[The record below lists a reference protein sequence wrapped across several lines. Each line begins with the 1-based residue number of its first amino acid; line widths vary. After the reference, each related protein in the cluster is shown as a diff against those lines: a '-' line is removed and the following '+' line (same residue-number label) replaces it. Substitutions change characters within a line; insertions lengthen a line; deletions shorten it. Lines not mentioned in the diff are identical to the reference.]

1 MNASR
6 LKEFLDL
13 LIDLEAK
20 NRIQESL
27 NEVVNTLG
35 RLAAEPQNASIQS
48 EFAQQLDQ
56 FKASTASTQASI
68 EPAKIPLLQEIG
80 ADKYFIRDFPEE
92 ISSSIRENPL
102 TPAVTQQKL
111 QPIARCRWRSSSQR

>member
-35 RLAAEPQNASIQS
+35 
-48 EFAQQLDQ
+48 
-56 FKASTASTQASI
+56 
-68 EPAKIPLLQEIG
+68 G
-80 ADKYFIRDFPEE
+80 
-92 ISSSIRENPL
+92 
-102 TPAVTQQKL
+102 
-111 QPIARCRWRSSSQR
+111 

>member
-35 RLAAEPQNASIQS
+35 RLAAEPQNASS
-48 EFAQQLDQ
+48 
-56 FKASTASTQASI
+56 
-68 EPAKIPLLQEIG
+68 P
-80 ADKYFIRDFPEE
+80 
-92 ISSSIRENPL
+92 
-102 TPAVTQQKL
+102 VV
-111 QPIARCRWRSSSQR
+111 